1 MHRKI
6 CNIISLIFSLFKFS
20 LIKIFNF
27 KNFSFHF
34 IERFSPNVSIEIENG
49 GEFRL
54 GKAVRAHSNVK
65 IKVRKGAKLI
75 IHDNVSFNY
84 GCMIFCRHNIE
95 IDEGVEFGPG
105 VLIYDHDHDF
115 RITGGIKE
123 KKFTVAPVRI
133 CKNAWIGAN
142 TIILKGSTIGMDS
155 VIGAGSVVKSII
167 PPNNLFV
174 QKKNNLFIQIKEQ

>member
-6 CNIISLIFSLFKFS
+6 CNIVSVIFSLFKFS
-20 LIKIFNF
+20 LMKAFNLKNF
-27 KNFSFHF
+27 KFYF
-34 IERFSPNVSIEIENG
+34 IERFSPNVSVEIENG
-49 GEFRL
+49 GELHL

-95 IDEGVEFGPG
+95 IEEGVEFGPG

-115 RITGGIKE
+115 RVEGGIKE
-123 KKFTVAPVRI
+123 KKFTVASVKI
-133 CKNAWIGAN
+133 GKKVWIGAN
-142 TIILKGSTIGMDS
+142 TIVLKGCHIGNNS
-155 VIGAGSVVKSII
+155 VIGAGSIIKFDIPENSI
-167 PPNNLFV
+167 LV
-174 QKKNNLFIQIKEQ
+174 QKKDNNLQKIGH